1 MEFNLKNYLKKF
13 EQLLPY
19 ESRVRNVVIQ
29 AVEEVLKVSLQRQK
43 IAVSGSV
50 VFIGGSSSLRSEL
63 SMKQGK
69 IMARIKELDPKIT
82 LTKIQ

>member
-29 AVEEVLKVSLQRQK
+29 AVEETLKVSLQRQK
-43 IAVSGSV
+43 IAVSGPV

-63 SMKQGK
+63 AMKQGR
-69 IMARIKELDPKIT
+69 ILARIKELDPKIT
-82 LTKIQ
+82 VTKIQ